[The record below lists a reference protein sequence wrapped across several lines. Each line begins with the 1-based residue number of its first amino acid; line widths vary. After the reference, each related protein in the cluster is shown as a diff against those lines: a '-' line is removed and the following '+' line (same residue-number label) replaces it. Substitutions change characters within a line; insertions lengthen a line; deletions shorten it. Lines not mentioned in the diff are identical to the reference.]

1 MHEAKHGH
9 ISTENPRLVI
19 SFRCCDTYHTHVS
32 LSSFACLRAVTT
44 TVHNLYMAA
53 PNPLLAK
60 ERQTQSFDVGAMVT
74 LLDGSKKDTFKRR
87 WIYDS
92 HEGKEQG
99 TFDYDGKCPASPVAA
114 EDRDRS
120 LLIGDAIDHFMQ
132 IHGKHFEAGYKPKGN
147 DMQNMSDASMMTG
160 PLSVSVG
167 GGYSALCTSSHR
179 PPSNDTA
186 RVEVQCSRR
195 YVCGVCAR
203 ARVFVA

>member
-1 MHEAKHGH
+1 MG
-9 ISTENPRLVI
+9 ISPKR
-19 SFRCCDTYHTHVS
+19 THF
-32 LSSFACLRAVTT
+32 LSSPSDVATPTTLTFSIFLLACLRAVTT